1 MSIENENKYPLISI
15 QYNSCISQTYLV
27 YSSTEQNVHIHLFVF
42 VFSHSATV
50 KQFFSYSIFSQVPPV
65 VPLSTPRGT
74 RTPI

>member
-1 MSIENENKYPLISI
+1 MSIENKNKYPLISI
-15 QYNSCISQTYLV
+15 QYNSCVSQNYLV
-27 YSSTEQNVHIHLFVF
+27 YSSTEQHVHIHLS

-50 KQFFSYSIFSQVPPV
+50 KQFFFSYSIFSQVPPV